1 MSQIKFKKQCT
12 AMGRNGTSKQIGL
25 DIYPGSRIDTLNNPF
40 DMIVLTPVNS
50 YGQLTNGWLE
60 IPVENVPELIEQLQ
74 YFYDYIRK
82 NQKV

>member
-1 MSQIKFKKQCT
+1 MSQIKFKKQCV

-25 DIYPGSRIDTLNNPF
+25 DIYPDSRIDEQNNPF

-74 YFYDYIRK
+74 YFYNMNVVK
-82 NQKV
+82 K